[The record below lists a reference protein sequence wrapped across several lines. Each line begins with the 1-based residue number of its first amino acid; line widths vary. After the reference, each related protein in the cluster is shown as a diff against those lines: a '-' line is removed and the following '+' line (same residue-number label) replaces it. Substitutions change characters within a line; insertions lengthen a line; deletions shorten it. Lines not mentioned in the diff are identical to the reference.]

1 MGTTF
6 NLTRLAGAISQSI
19 PYTTLT
25 LLLLSIPLLS
35 LAGYITYQLH
45 FHPLAKY
52 PGPFFGRVTPLYDL
66 YHAYIGDKH
75 VLLYHLHQQYGTI
88 VRFSPNT
95 LSIND
100 PAALKAIYA
109 HGANVQKGEFYR
121 CFRVAPTAVSTLLAT
136 EKHQHARKRRVMSH
150 AFSDQAM
157 KGLEQY
163 VLEHVEKLVEKIDG
177 FVEEGVVDEKGWST
191 ALDMQS
197 WCNWFVFDVMGDLV
211 RLSFSHSRVL
221 LWHSKC

>member
-1 MGTTF
+1 MGTATQLSGIASAVYQTF
-6 NLTRLAGAISQSI
+6 RFSTLSLFVLAISF
-19 PYTTLT
+19 
-25 LLLLSIPLLS
+25 
-35 LAGYITYQLH
+35 LAATGYITYQLY

-52 PGPFFGRVTPLYDL
+52 PGPLLARTTPFYDL

-75 VLLYHLHQQYGTI
+75 VLLYHLHQRYGTI

-100 PAALKAIYA
+100 PAALKAIYT
-109 HGANVQKGEFYR
+109 HSSNVQKGEFYR

-136 EKHQHARKRRVMSH
+136 EKAQHARKRRVMGH

-163 VLEHVEKLVEKIDG
+163 VLEHVQNLVEKIDG
-177 FVEEGVVDEKGWST
+177 FVGDGVVDEKGWSK

-211 RLSFSHSRVL
+211 
-221 LWHSKC
+221 